1 MTDLAKQRQ
10 PPNFDFSQSQKMA
23 QIANSMAANRNRNYG
38 MDNNYNSEGEE
49 NIYEENNGQERP
61 FGKSTTFSH
70 KKQQSRTKS
79 RQRKS
84 KETEKQQKG
93 RFSTKLFTVFILFSM
108 FFQQIP
114 NIMLTKNDNCIV
126 RANCQPFFQNHRAGF
141 IKCNYR
147 DRMPMHSDNT
157 NLKIWAS
164 NIHPNRGK
172 EFLLLDEQVE
182 IRKCKMTDDDQIHC
196 RQTLDMTD
204 QKIENLEHMTIEE
217 ANLLGTCI
225 DQMEQNDAES
235 EYQENRAFYQP
246 RGYQQTEQSDAEK
259 QNQENMAFYRPRGY
273 QQTEQSDAD
282 NEYQKDR
289 AFYQPRG
296 YQQTEQSDAD
306 NEYQENMASSKMS
319 QNLPYGQLR
328 VEGNKLVAENG
339 QPARLIGV
347 SLFWSQYND
356 TFWNEE
362 SIRQLKCN
370 WHVNVIRAPL
380 AVEPKGYLEN
390 PEREMAK
397 LERVIDACSKWN
409 VYLIIDWHLT
419 GNDPHTEEAK
429 KFFDQISKEYGY
441 LKNIIYE
448 IWNEAKTVSWQ
459 VMVQH
464 HTSVIDA
471 IRANDKHNLILCGT
485 PKYDM
490 SLNETLQHP
499 LPREFGP
506 LMYTFHWYAAD
517 GSGSGGNAG
526 DEQLLAQAKDVYSKG
541 LALFCTEWGLGS
553 GGMVDKPLN
562 YEMAKKWLSWMNEN
576 EIPQINWSI
585 YADHNYQSFPIS
597 ERTTPYQL
605 GDDKNLTPDGRF
617 VKEMIRK
624 WNPQNQCP
632 RRD

>member
-1 MTDLAKQRQ
+1 MTDLAKEGQT
-10 PPNFDFSQSQKMA
+10 PNFDFSQSQPMAQMA
-23 QIANSMAANRNRNYG
+23 QIANAMAANGNGNYG
-38 MDNNYNSEGEE
+38 MGNKFNSEGEE

-61 FGKSTTFSH
+61 FGKSMAFSN
-70 KKQQSRTKS
+70 KKQQNRTKS

-108 FFQQIP
+108 IFHQIP

-126 RANCQPFFQNHRAGF
+126 RANCQPFQNHGMGF
-141 IKCNYR
+141 KCNYR
-147 DRMPMHSDNT
+147 DRMPMNSDDT

-164 NIHPNRGK
+164 NIHPNRGN
-172 EFLLLDEQVE
+172 ELLLLGEQK
-182 IRKCKMTDDDQIHC
+182 IRKCKLTDNDQIHC
-196 RQTLDMTD
+196 YQTLDMTD
-204 QKIENLEHMTIEE
+204 QTIENLERMTVEK
-217 ANLLGTCI
+217 ASHFGNCI
-225 DQMEQNDAES
+225 DQMEQNDADS
-235 EYQENRAFYQP
+235 EYQENRAFYQ
-246 RGYQQTEQSDAEK
+246 
-259 QNQENMAFYRPRGY
+259 PRGY

-296 YQQTEQSDAD
+296 YQQTEKSDAD
-306 NEYQENMASSKMS
+306 NEYQENRASSKMS
-319 QNLPYGQLR
+319 QNLPYGQLS
-328 VEGNKLVAENG
+328 VKGNKLVAENG

-347 SLFWSQYND
+347 SLFWSQYNA

-370 WHVNVIRAPL
+370 WHANVIRAPL
-380 AVEPKGYLEN
+380 AVEPNGYLAN
-390 PEREMAK
+390 PGREMEK
-397 LERVIDACSKWN
+397 LKRVIEACIKWN

-419 GNDPHTEEAK
+419 SDDPHTEEAVQ
-429 KFFDQISKEYGY
+429 FFGQISAQYGY
-441 LKNIIYE
+441 LKIIIYE
-448 IWNEAKTVSWQ
+448 IWNEAVTVPWN

-464 HTSVIDA
+464 HTRVIQA

-490 SLNETLQHP
+490 SLYDPLYHP

-526 DEQLLAQAKDVYSKG
+526 DERLLAQAKDVYKRG
-541 LALFCTEWGLGS
+541 LALFCTEWGLGT

-562 YEMAKKWLSWMNEN
+562 YKMAKKWLSWMNEN

-597 ERTTPYQL
+597 ERTAPNQL
-605 GDDKNLTPDGRF
+605 GDDKFLTPDGRF
-617 VKEMIRK
+617 VKGVIRK